1 MVLMGAESLNAAIAS
16 CVKLFRFVLR
26 GDLGRLVVILELVA
40 LKKFEFAAL
49 RNGVGSD
56 LSRR

>member
-1 MVLMGAESLNAAIAS
+1 MVVMGAASLKAAIAS
-16 CVKLFRFVLR
+16 CVKLFRFVLL
-26 GDLGRLVVILELVA
+26 GDLGRLVVILVLVA

-56 LSRR
+56 LSKR